1 MLRAVVLA
9 GGRSSRMGRD
19 KALLD
24 LGGETLLERT
34 VRLLREFVDDV
45 RVAVQPGA
53 VPDAVRARFPL
64 VSDPAP
70 DLGPAGGLLAAH
82 AADPAAAWL
91 VVACDLP
98 GLDRATLA
106 GLVAGRDPA
115 RGATAYGQVGSPDP
129 EPLCA
134 IYEPATLARLS
145 GQPALSPRRLLTTN
159 IRLLPATAT
168 LASANTP
175 ADWHRLTGTGPMAK
189 KTAPRKAAPPA
200 NADQRPSREDAEAA
214 VRTLLAYVG
223 EDPARP
229 GLRKTPARFVGAYED
244 WFSGYRIDPYALLGS
259 SFAQVDRYDRIV
271 ALTNVHF
278 ESHCEHHVAPIIGRI
293 HLAYLPDRRLAGISK
308 LVRVVEALTR
318 RLIVQEK
325 LTAEVAR
332 CIQTVLE
339 PRGVAV
345 IVEAQHHCLTTRGVH
360 RDQVRMTTSEMLGAF
375 QQDAGL
381 RSEFLATVANAGG
394 N

>member
-1 MLRAVVLA
+1 VILA
-9 GGRSSRMGRD
+9 GGQSSRMGRD
-19 KALLD
+19 KALLEIN
-24 LGGETLLERT
+24 GQTLLERT
-34 VRLLREFVDDV
+34 AALLREQVADV
-45 RVAVQPGA
+45 RVAVQPGGA
-53 VPDAVRARFPL
+53 LDPVRAHLQPL
-64 VSDPAP
+64 VDPGP
-70 DLGPAGGLLAAH
+70 GLGPAGGLLAAH
-82 AADPAAAWL
+82 GADPAAAWL

-98 GLDRATLA
+98 GLDRAAIATLI
-106 GLVAGRDPA
+106 AGRDPGC
-115 RGATAYGQVGSPDP
+115 GATAFRQAGGVDP

-134 IYEPATLARLS
+134 IYEPATLARLRAS
-145 GQPALSPRRLLTTN
+145 SSLSPRQLLATN
-159 IRLLPATAT
+159 TRLLPAPATAI

-175 ADWHRLTGTGPMAK
+175 DDWLRLTGRGPMAK
-189 KTAPRKAAPPA
+189 KPEAPAAA
-200 NADQRPSREDAEAA
+200 AAARPTREAAEAA
-214 VRTLLAYVG
+214 VRTLLAYIG
-223 EDPARP
+223 EDPQRA
-229 GLRKTPARFVGAYED
+229 GVRKTPARFVGAYED
-244 WFSGYRIDPYALLGS
+244 WFAGYRTDPHELLGS
-259 SFAQVDRYDRIV
+259 SFAQVDRYERIV

-278 ESHCEHHVAPIIGRI
+278 ESHCEHHVAPVIGRI

-325 LTAEVAR
+325 LTADIAN

-394 N
+394 A

>member
-1 MLRAVVLA
+1 LILA

-19 KALLD
+19 KALLRVD
-24 LGGETLLERT
+24 GQTLLERT
-34 VRLLREFVDDV
+34 ADILGAFVTDV
-45 RVAVQPGA
+45 RVAVQPGSPA
-53 VPDAVRARFPL
+53 DAVRRRFPL
-64 VSDPAP
+64 LADPAP
-70 DLGPAGGLLAAH
+70 DLGPAGGLLAAL

-98 GLDRATLA
+98 GLDRATIA
-106 GLVAGRDPA
+106 ALVAGRDPA
-115 RGATAYGQVGSPDP
+115 SGATAFRQAGGPDP

-134 IYEPATLARLS
+134 IYEPATLARLL
-145 GQPALSPRRLLTTN
+145 GQASLSPRQLLATN
-159 IRLLPATAT
+159 TRLLPGPATAN
-168 LASANTP
+168 LASANTR
-175 ADWHRLTGTGPMAK
+175 ADWQRLTGKGPMAK
-189 KTAPRKAAPPA
+189 KTVTRAAPVA
-200 NADQRPSREDAEAA
+200 ARPTREAAEAA
-214 VRTLLAYVG
+214 VRTLLAYIG
-223 EDPARP
+223 EDPARG

-244 WFSGYRIDPYALLGS
+244 WFNGYRTDPYELLGS
-259 SFAQVDRYDRIV
+259 SFAQVDRYERIV

-278 ESHCEHHVAPIIGRI
+278 ESHCEHHVAPVIGRI

-325 LTAEVAR
+325 LTAEIAR

-360 RDQVRMTTSEMLGAF
+360 RDQVRMTTSEMTGVF

-381 RSEFLATVANAGG
+381 RSEFLAMVGSAPRA
-394 N
+394 